1 MKTITYQLATEIDR
15 GTPEA
20 PDIETVLTAAS
31 ITCPD
36 DRLEANLAIARA
48 EAYQGEVSVEDAG
61 PDPVPSGDLEQRVA
75 AVEAGK
81 ADWDEMA
88 AAYSEGVQQA

>member
-1 MKTITYQLATEIDR
+1 MKTITYQLTTEIDR

-61 PDPVPSGDLEQRVA
+61 PEPDTATDTDVLNTLL
-75 AVEAGK
+75 
-81 ADWDEMA
+81 
-88 AAYSEGVQQA
+88 GVME